1 MAYLEITLQIDP
13 KDRDAAAVYSKYK
26 PQFLAD
32 VPRRLA
38 GSKPDSAAAV
48 AFRRNT
54 VTSLR
59 KPDACRTLA
68 AAIRCCPVLM
78 PEVTDPSS
86 GGMLRRV
93 TVRRDPRAPSWTRRP
108 MRSGSVVARAHRP
121 RR

>member
-1 MAYLEITLQIDP
+1 
-13 KDRDAAAVYSKYK
+13 VYSKYK

-68 AAIRCCPVLM
+68 ARA
-78 PEVTDPSS
+78 DS
-86 GGMLRRV
+86 G
-93 TVRRDPRAPSWTRRP
+93 PPI
-108 MRSGSVVARAHRP
+108 
-121 RR
+121 